1 MQNER
6 RIYENSVLDADEPTQ
21 NTPAPAPAKIDA
33 AKIAL
38 ALFPLT
44 PVPFTGKNMI
54 YAIAR
59 IAGYSLLSYMTYNKM
74 RPASYVFMGAAG
86 VSLATSLTAGMWGKH
101 EESK

>member
-1 MQNER
+1 MSDR
-6 RIYENSVLDADEPTQ
+6 KIYQNSVLEADEPQTE
-21 NTPAPAPAKIDA
+21 NPPAPVKPTIDA
-33 AKIAL
+33 GKIAL

-44 PVPFTGKNMI
+44 PVPFSGPNMI

-59 IAGYSLLSYMTYNKM
+59 IAGYSLLSYLTYNKM

-101 EESK
+101 EEKK